1 MRSKHDPRDSLA
13 DIIDNIERIEQYL
26 AGLERAAFEQD
37 GRTRDAVERCLERI
51 CEAAHRLGD
60 QASLLMPSQPWHDIR
75 DMGSWFRHAC
85 DRIDLETVWD
95 TIQSHLPGLKADV
108 GRALALL
115 QRRHPDAEPP

>member
-1 MRSKHDPRDSLA
+1 M
-13 DIIDNIERIEQYL
+13 
-26 AGLERAAFEQD
+26 AGL
-37 GRTRDAVERCLERI
+37 GTRSNDASSGFARRLIE
-51 CEAAHRLGD
+51 LGD